1 MGRGKLEL
9 QFDYFFW
16 TLIHASSIDW
26 CYFFS
31 RSVMCNSLWSQGL
44 YPTRLLCPCSLGR
57 NTGVGCH
64 SLLQDIFQ
72 TQGSNP
78 GLLHC
83 RQIPYHLIHQGMY
96 LYLVIKH
103 YNEWTSSQWVLSPRE
118 LLKLNVGLGIPT
130 LAVSIKNR
138 CGLTDD
144 VSLLK
149 FSVGLKTLTG
159 EMDSGPCSDCV
170 FSCWK
175 VKRVILPLKVGVS
188 SFIA

>member
-1 MGRGKLEL
+1 M
-9 QFDYFFW
+9 
-16 TLIHASSIDW
+16 
-26 CYFFS
+26 
-31 RSVMCNSLWSQGL
+31 
-44 YPTRLLCPCSLGR
+44 
-57 NTGVGCH
+57 
-64 SLLQDIFQ
+64 
-72 TQGSNP
+72 
-78 GLLHC
+78 
-83 RQIPYHLIHQGMY
+83 
-96 LYLVIKH
+96 
-103 YNEWTSSQWVLSPRE
+103 LSPRE

-175 VKRVILPLKVGVS
+175 VKRVILPLKVVVS